1 MDIEHIVV
9 HKGADY
15 HCAFPEIIRLQN
27 GDLVTSFRDSPV
39 MSSDNGES
47 APGDEAEA
55 KAPAHH
61 HRHPD
66 SWAALVRSTD
76 DGLTWDPASRV
87 VINASDGT
95 RDLNLGMIS
104 QVSSGEL
111 IFNDM
116 HLLVNVTEAR
126 AAELGSDRRIH
137 VPRNRAFGAMVFDN
151 LYLARSSDN
160 GHTWDQP
167 EAFSVSSLAYYTHT
181 GQTGVVELP
190 DGTWLLPLNG
200 HCAPG
205 EPDRVYVARSTDGG
219 RTWSRPSTV
228 AYDPEWMRCFNEP
241 PMIRLSSGKLLIVT
255 RTHAFPDRDGSD
267 FLYQAFSTDDGWT
280 WQGLKRTPMW
290 GYPSHLLELRSGRIL
305 CTYGYRREP
314 FGVRGVI
321 SEDEGETWDA
331 DNEILIRDDGPHTD
345 LGYPSSIQ
353 LNDGRVL
360 TVYYYPDTDGIR
372 YIAGSILTLDGE

>member
-1 MDIEHIVV
+1 MNIEHIVV

-39 MSSDNGES
+39 MASDTGGS
-47 APGDEAEA
+47 PPGAEAE
-55 KAPAHH
+55 APAHH

-66 SWAALVRSTD
+66 SRAALVRSTD
-76 DGLTWDPASRV
+76 DGLTWDPATRA

-116 HLLVNVTEAR
+116 QLLVNVTEAR
-126 AAELGSDRRIH
+126 AAELGTDRRIH
-137 VPRNRAFGAMVFDN
+137 VPRDRAYGAMVFDS
-151 LYLARSSDN
+151 LYLVRSIDN
-160 GHTWDQP
+160 GQTWGNP
-167 EAFSVSSLAYYTHT
+167 EAFGISSLDYYTHT

-190 DGTWLLPLNG
+190 DGTWLLILNG

-219 RTWSRPSTV
+219 RTWGHPSTV
-228 AYDPEWMRCFNEP
+228 AYDPERKRAFHEP
-241 PMIRLSSGKLLIVT
+241 PMIRLSSGKLLTVM
-255 RTHAFPDRDGSD
+255 RTHSFPRVAGSD
-267 FLYQAFSTDDGWT
+267 FLYQAFSTDGGWV

-305 CTYGYRREP
+305 CSYGYRREP
-314 FGVRGVI
+314 FGVRAVI
-321 SEDEGETWDA
+321 SEDEGESWDF
-331 DNEILIRDDGPHTD
+331 DNEIVIRGDGPHRD
-345 LGYPSSIQ
+345 LGYPAAVQ

-360 TVYYYPDTDGIR
+360 VTYYFPDTDGIR
-372 YIAGSILTLDGE
+372 YIAGSILTLGGE